1 MLTNL
6 LKSLFGTRKP
16 SDLARSAIA
25 RWHDWLQPISATA
38 PVGAD
43 PNYDDNF
50 QTVRDEVGKF
60 ADVND
65 ALIITHAEKLLKHT
79 AKDTRVAAY
88 YVYGRMRRDGAEGVA
103 EGFELL
109 AALVDRFGDTLLPT
123 RPESR
128 KAAIE
133 WLAGSTF
140 ANRLD
145 QVQGLS
151 GPLLER
157 TLSAI
162 ALMTERTTEWP
173 EPGRPDLAP
182 LFRRFESR
190 IELTVPGDGTT
201 STTSTT
207 PAQATA
213 PSGTPI
219 ASSHELLE
227 RARQMAKF
235 LREQSHGYLA
245 AWRLMRCIR
254 WDTLDEVPPH
264 EASGKTRLP
273 APRAEL
279 RSNLKRL
286 LLQKQWPELLERVEA
301 AFAEGV
307 NHFWLDLQYYAFVAQ
322 EHAGHEY
329 AAVRE
334 MAAMDCALLL
344 QRLPGLEHLSFN
356 DGSPF
361 ADSTTLEWIARHAT
375 VYDAGQNPDTLVDT
389 ANESENHWASLE
401 AQALTITTQQG
412 LDDALAWLQ
421 KLPGHDTERQRFLR
435 QLVMARVAERAD
447 RADIAI
453 HLLTSLDT
461 SAQRHRLAQWEPALA
476 FDVKQHLIRA
486 LRTRLHRK
494 DADKATLTQKIDALL
509 GELTAINPARAVLV
523 HSSR

>member
-16 SDLARSAIA
+16 ADLARATLV
-25 RWHDWLQPISATA
+25 RWEDWLQPINATA
-38 PVGAD
+38 PVGTD
-43 PNYDDNF
+43 PNYDDDF
-50 QTVRDEVGKF
+50 QAVRDEVGKL

-65 ALIITHAEKLLKHT
+65 ALIIDNAEKLLKHT
-79 AKDTRVAAY
+79 AKDARVAAY
-88 YVYGRMRRDGAEGVA
+88 YVYGRIRHDGAEGVA

-109 AALVDRFGDTLLPT
+109 AALVDRFGDTLLPA

-145 QVQGLS
+145 QVQGLT

-162 ALMTERTTEWP
+162 ALMTERMAEWP
-173 EPGRPDLAP
+173 DATRPELGP
-182 LFRRFESR
+182 LFHRFESR
-190 IELTVPGDGTT
+190 VDAPLPADAGPSSG
-201 STTSTT
+201 STTMTAHA
-207 PAQATA
+207 PAA
-213 PSGTPI
+213 TPI
-219 ASSHELLE
+219 ASSQELLD
-227 RARQMAKF
+227 RARQMARF
-235 LREQSHGYLA
+235 LRDQPNGYLA

-254 WDTLDEVPPH
+254 WDTLDDVPPH
-264 EASGKTRLP
+264 DASGKTRLP
-273 APRAEL
+273 APRTEL

-307 NHFWLDLQYYAFVAQ
+307 NHFWLDLQHYAFVAQ
-322 EHAGHEY
+322 EHAGHDY

-344 QRLPGLEHLSFN
+344 QRLPGLEHLSFT

-375 VYDAGQNPDTLVDT
+375 VYDAGQHPDAPVETSI
-389 ANESENHWASLE
+389 ESDDHWADIE
-401 AQALTITTQQG
+401 TQALALTTQQG

-447 RADIAI
+447 RADIAL
-453 HLLTSLDT
+453 HLLTALDAI
-461 SAQRHRLAQWEPALA
+461 AQRHHLAHWEPALA
-476 FDVKQHLIRA
+476 FDVKQHRMRA
-486 LRTRLHRK
+486 LKTRMHRK
-494 DADKATLTQKIDALL
+494 DADKATLAQQIDALL
-509 GELTAINPARAVLV
+509 GELTAIDPARAVTI
-523 HSSR
+523 HK